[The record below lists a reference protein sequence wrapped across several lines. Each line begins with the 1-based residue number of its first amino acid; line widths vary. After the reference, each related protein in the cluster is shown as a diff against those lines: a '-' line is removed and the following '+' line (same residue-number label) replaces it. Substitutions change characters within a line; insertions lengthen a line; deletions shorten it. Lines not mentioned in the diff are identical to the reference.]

1 MESPH
6 SQDTNGGEERTSPK
20 GATFDRDSL
29 LDLVRSIVGHP
40 AVQSATVEMVRGGL
54 SQPAEARMSEGI
66 HAGATEALTRLSD
79 ELCGGV
85 KDALD
90 ALDEDDWTLIAREML
105 ESAQE
110 EAEAASVA

>member
-6 SQDTNGGEERTSPK
+6 SKDTNGGEERTSPK

-29 LDLVRSIVGHP
+29 LDLVRSIVG
-40 AVQSATVEMVRGGL
+40 EGL

-66 HAGATEALTRLSD
+66 HAGATEAVTRLSD
-79 ELCGGV
+79 GLRGGV

-90 ALDEDDWTLIAREML
+90 ALDDDDWTLIAREML

-110 EAEAASVA
+110 EAEAAAVA

>member
-6 SQDTNGGEERTSPK
+6 SKDTNGGEERTSPK

-40 AVQSATVEMVRGGL
+40 AVKGATVEMVRDGL

-66 HAGATEALTRLSD
+66 HAGATEAVTRLAD
-79 ELCGGV
+79 GLRGGV

-90 ALDEDDWTLIAREML
+90 ALGEDDWTLIAREML